1 LNQNEK
7 AAVGCFL
14 FFVAIWKNIL
24 ELRVIFPQF
33 SALSDNGQN
42 NYIMN
47 DVEFETQ
54 VFIGKSRTEFFRELY
69 EEAFYPVAAYVSKNG
84 GSFEIAKDI
93 FHDALIIYCE
103 KEFRDT
109 NSISSPK
116 AYVIGI
122 AKHLWQKHVGLEKR
136 LVDIEGVDL
145 AADSNNS
152 AGNEVKLLSWI
163 EKTSR
168 KCLDILQAFYYEKK
182 NTTQITTDLG
192 YSSVHSTT
200 VQKYKCLEKLRDEV
214 KQKSLTYE
222 DFAE

>member
-1 LNQNEK
+1 MIRDK
-7 AAVGCFL
+7 T
-14 FFVAIWKNIL
+14 
-24 ELRVIFPQF
+24 
-33 SALSDNGQN
+33 

-47 DVEFETQ
+47 DVECKTE
-54 VFIGKSRTEFFRELY
+54 VSIGTSRIEFFRELY
-69 EEAFYPVAAYVSKNG
+69 EEAFYPVAAHVSKNG
-84 GSFEIAKDI
+84 GSFEMAKDI
-93 FHDALIIYCE
+93 FHEALIIYYE
-103 KEFRDT
+103 KGFRGI

-122 AKHLWQKHVGLEKR
+122 AKHLWQKHARLEKR
-136 LVDIEGVDL
+136 LVDIEGIDL
-145 AADSNNS
+145 VADSDSSNVS
-152 AGNEVKLLSWI
+152 EVKLLSWI

-182 NTTQITTDLG
+182 NATQITTDLG
-192 YSSVHSTT
+192 YSSAHSTT